1 MYELYGRKGAGS
13 MVVEAVLEECAV
25 PYKLSEVKRDAS
37 RMPPADYYAVNPLGQ
52 VPALKLPDGSVM
64 TESAA
69 IVLYLADKFSEANLA
84 PSSSAALRPQF
95 LRWLV
100 YLATNIYMTDLRI
113 YYCDRY
119 TTRAADA
126 ANVKEAAV
134 KAMAREWEVYA
145 AELASRPYMLGEQF
159 SIVDIYAAMLATWN
173 VDVPAFFRKHPN
185 IGACYERVVAR
196 PAVARVWHRHQ
207 VEFKRN

>member
-25 PYKLSEVKRDAS
+25 PYKLNEVKRDAS

-64 TESAA
+64 TESAG
-69 IVLYLADKFSEANLA
+69 IVLYLADKYSAANLA
-84 PSSSAALRPQF
+84 PSPSAALRPQF

-100 YLATNIYMTDLRI
+100 YLATNVYMTNLRI
-113 YYCDRY
+113 NYCDRY
-119 TTRAADA
+119 TTRVADA
-126 ANVKEAAV
+126 ANIKEAAV
-134 KAMAREWEVYA
+134 KAVAREWEVYA

-159 SIVDIYAAMLATWN
+159 SIVDIYAAMLATWD

-185 IGACYERVVAR
+185 IRACYERVVAR
-196 PAVARVWHRHQ
+196 PAVARVWHRHE
-207 VEFKRN
+207 VEF

>member
-25 PYKLSEVKRDAS
+25 PYKLTEVKRNAS
-37 RMPPADYYAVNPLGQ
+37 RMPPADYLAINPLGQ
-52 VPALKLPDGSVM
+52 VPALKLPDGTIM

-69 IVLYLADKFSEANLA
+69 ILLYLADEHSKGKLA
-84 PSSSAALRPQF
+84 PAPGQPLRPHF

-119 TTRAADA
+119 STRAEDA

-134 KAMAREWEVYA
+134 EAMAWEWDVYA
-145 AELASRPYMLGEQF
+145 AALKSKPYMLGEQF
-159 SIVDIYAAMLATWN
+159 SAVDIYAAMLATWN
-173 VDVPAFFRKHPN
+173 IDVPAFFRKHPN
-185 IGACYERVVAR
+185 IRACYERVVAR
-196 PAVARVWHRHQ
+196 PAVGRVWRLHDL
-207 VEFKRN
+207 EF